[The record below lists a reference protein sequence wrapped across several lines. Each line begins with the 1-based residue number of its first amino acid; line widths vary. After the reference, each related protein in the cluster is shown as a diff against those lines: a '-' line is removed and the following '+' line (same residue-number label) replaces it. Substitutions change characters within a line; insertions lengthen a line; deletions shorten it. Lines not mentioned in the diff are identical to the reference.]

1 MKGSNSCASHKPQG
15 LSSPGLLLNCFSQPC
30 ASILCLQGAAC
41 KLAIEV
47 GHPFGIGHHWVAHT
61 SPTVPTV
68 PLMPSLGTQ
77 FLASSQ

>member
-1 MKGSNSCASHKPQG
+1 MGSQIPNQRSNLCPLAVEAQS
-15 LSSPGLLLNCFSQPC
+15 LNHWTTEEVLI
-30 ASILCLQGAAC
+30 IL